1 MGFPAELAP
10 ILAQPREAGSA
21 EAAGARELLAK
32 RLRQLGYKVEIQ
44 PVPFAPTSLNA
55 FPLFGAGLGWMAVS
69 LLPLLA
75 LTGVPAWGALAAWL
89 AELAAILALA
99 GGVAMGAADRNAAV
113 RQDANLIARRPGG
126 KVRRWIVAHTDTKA
140 QRHSMAGR
148 LVAVWWV
155 VAATLFLGALAALR
169 LRGVVPL
176 DLAGAGALVA
186 LIGGFLAGQGRLHGS
201 SVGARDNGSGVV
213 AALAAAEANTDPT
226 TGILLTGAE
235 EFGMVGARVFAKRE
249 GERLQGVEFVNLDT
263 LDDRGALSLVSHDP
277 RGRALAATLA
287 PRLEPL
293 GWPVRLRRLPL
304 GIFVDSYPL
313 ARAGATA
320 ITIGRLDWSTLRK
333 IHTERDTD
341 DGLDFE
347 TAERVGRALTPPP
360 TSV

>member
-1 MGFPAELAP
+1 VAFPAELRP
-10 ILAQPREAGSA
+10 LLAQPREAGSA
-21 EAAGARELLAK
+21 GAAQARDLLAR
-32 RLRQLGYKVEIQ
+32 RLRKLGYKVEVQ

-55 FPLFGAGLGWMAVS
+55 FPLFGAGLGWMALS

-75 LTGVPAWGALAAWL
+75 LSGVPSWGALAAWV
-89 AELAAILALA
+89 AELGAMLTLA
-99 GGVAMGAADRNAAV
+99 GGVAMGASDRNAEL

-155 VAATLFLGALAALR
+155 VAGTLFLGALAAFR
-169 LRGVVPL
+169 LRGAIPL
-176 DLAGAGALVA
+176 GLAGAGALVA
-186 LIGGFLAGQGRLHGS
+186 LVGGFLAGQGRLRGS
-201 SVGARDNGSGVV
+201 SMGARDNGSGVV
-213 AALAAAEANTDPT
+213 AALAAAEANTDPA

-235 EFGMVGARVFAKRE
+235 EFGMVGAREFARRE
-249 GERLQGVEFVNLDT
+249 GDTLKGVEVINLDT
-263 LDDRGALSLVSHDP
+263 LDDRGSVSVVSHDI
-277 RGRALAATLA
+277 RGRALGQALVPALA
-287 PRLEPL
+287 PL

-320 ITIGRLDWSTLRK
+320 VTIGRLDWSTLRK

-347 TAERVGRALTPPP
+347 TAERVGRALASIT
-360 TSV
+360 